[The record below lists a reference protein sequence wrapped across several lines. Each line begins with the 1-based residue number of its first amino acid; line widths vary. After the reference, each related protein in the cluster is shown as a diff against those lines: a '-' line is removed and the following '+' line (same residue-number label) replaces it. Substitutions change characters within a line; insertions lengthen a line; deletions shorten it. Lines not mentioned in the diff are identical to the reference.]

1 MHARGIIHL
10 VGMVLVAMST
20 SARGQEYDEAPVS
33 YRTTAP
39 KNRVADLFAAIES
52 GQQQLDHEPGFGYL
66 RSVLK
71 ALAIPESSQALV
83 FSKTSLQRHRITP
96 RTPRAIYFADDVY
109 VGFCQ
114 QGDVLEIS
122 AVDPQLG
129 AVFYTLPQKLAERPR
144 IVRQTDNC
152 LICHSSGHTRDVPG
166 HLVRSVYAD
175 GSGQPILSAGSFR
188 VDHTTPLADRWGGWY
203 VTGTHGAQ
211 THLGNLVFRS
221 GAVPQSIDRAA
232 GANQT
237 DLAEHIDTSAYLSP
251 HSDVVA
257 LMVLEHQ
264 VAVHNALTRANF
276 LTRQALHH
284 EQTLNRELGEPA
296 DHAWDSTRSR
306 IQSAC
311 EPLVECMLAS
321 GDAQWTERIAGTSRF
336 AEDFARTGPR
346 DPQGRSLRELDLD
359 RRLFKYPCSY
369 LIYSPSF
376 QALPTEA
383 KQYVFG
389 RLNEVLGGADPKQKF
404 THLTTDDRQAIAEIL
419 KETLPEWAEGP
430 PASTSVR

>member
-1 MHARGIIHL
+1 MRVHGIIQAAV
-10 VGMVLVAMST
+10 VGLVAMST
-20 SARGQEYDEAPVS
+20 AASGQEYDEPPVS
-33 YRTTAP
+33 YRTAATD
-39 KNRVADLFAAIES
+39 NRVADLFAAIES
-52 GQQQLDHEPGFGYL
+52 GERQLDHEPGFGYL
-66 RSVLK
+66 RSLLK
-71 ALAIPESSQALV
+71 ALDIPESSQALV

-96 RTPRAIYFADDVY
+96 RTPRAVYFADDVY

-129 AVFYTLPQKLAERPR
+129 AVFYTLPQQRAERPR
-144 IVRQTDNC
+144 VVRQNDNC

-166 HLVRSVYAD
+166 HLVRSVYVD
-175 GSGQPILSAGSFR
+175 GSGQPILSSGSFR

-221 GAVPQSIDRAA
+221 GEVPMSIDRAA

-237 DLAEHIDTSAYLSP
+237 DLTPHIDTSAYLTP

-284 EQTLNRELGEPA
+284 EQTLNRELGEPEHHVWA
-296 DHAWDSTRSR
+296 STRSR

-311 EPLVECMLAS
+311 EPLVECLLAS
-321 GDAQWTERIAGTSRF
+321 GEAQWTEPIKGTSGF
-336 AEDFARTGPR
+336 AEEFARGGPR
-346 DPQGRSLRELDLD
+346 DPRGRSLRELDLS

-376 QALPTEA
+376 QALPAEA
-383 KQYVFG
+383 KRYVFA
-389 RLNEVLGGADPKQKF
+389 RLEEVLGGADPKQKF
-404 THLTTDDRQAIAEIL
+404 KHLSADDRQAIAEIL
-419 KETLPEWAEGP
+419 IATLPDLPEGFCAGVSP
-430 PASTSVR
+430 R